1 MSTLIKFETKTVEKN
16 LLLQETIPAYNFSPS
31 AILKIEKE
39 VLGIYVSSHPLSIY
53 RDKIPKHLLSGYLYI
68 RSNQLEQVKPGQ
80 HVCIAGLLIQV
91 RRQFTKN
98 HEIMAFLLFEDEE
111 GLFEAIAFP
120 KTFQHYFSLF
130 VKDALLLIKGNI
142 GNKGKEEKIIIN
154 KISNIDSKSR
164 TDTL

>member
-16 LLLQETIPAYNFSPS
+16 LLLQKSIPAYNFSPS

-39 VLGIYVSSHPLSIY
+39 ILGIYVSSHPLSIY
-53 RDKIPKHLLSGYLYI
+53 RDKIPENLLSGYLYI

-98 HEIMAFLLFEDEE
+98 RGIMAFLLFEDET

-120 KTFQHYFSLF
+120 KTFQQYFSLF

-142 GNKGKEEKIIIN
+142 GNKGKEEKIIISRVSAIN
-154 KISNIDSKSR
+154 SKSR
-164 TDTL
+164 PNRL